1 MAEIKEQ
8 NGLMTPPGG
17 AILGGET
24 DPKEDVVRDQMSA
37 TDRLTFFNE
46 KSKEG
51 GDGIFNLSRGMKTVI
66 KELAKY
72 GVTLLGNDGEQI
84 GSMLA
89 YDAQKARDTEEAE
102 ARLKRRVKSETEIR
116 REIRDKYANIK
127 KTRENDIKAGYNIL
141 SDPELS
147 KSLAQYNIGKNDAV
161 ARYLG
166 KIYREKRSLNRTHEE
181 ILRGFGQAVFQAQQA
196 GEVPFVEEA
205 EALPTVTLDVDAQMR
220 KLEAQRKVDQG
231 ESSFIDRLAKN
242 LDPTL
247 EGEQKEAQLEATR
260 PDTPTDP
267 VIKDRPVDFATPTA
281 VEMKRLIDG
290 SNDILAA
297 QMGSRI
303 IRSIDG
309 VSVAGTGKKSTELLM
324 GVTVLIA
331 DAGYGADDK
340 ERLASD
346 VNKIAALAESRMSKS
361 GNKQN
366 EFKRQL
372 DLIVRDLST
381 KSSFEKAKI
390 IQDLE
395 GSKLGTGRTGGG
407 TGGAIGGRNITTNP
421 TEDFEKLIG
430 STIRE
435 AQETPNKSFLVEDKL
450 SFKGAEKGELAS
462 RVVMLDEK
470 NEKAYEVLIAM
481 RTGANEEVID
491 YKPFPYEE
499 ALKMKKNKGKRNQQS
514 VTSIYTEAKKPKV
527 VKKTTG
533 FSGGQMNRNRLTEFK
548 DDFVNQ

>member
-8 NGLMTPPGG
+8 KGIMTPPGEL
-17 AILGGET
+17 IVGGQA

-37 TDRLTFFNE
+37 ADRLAFFNE

-84 GSMLA
+84 GSMMA
-89 YDAQKARDTEEAE
+89 YDAQRARDTEEAE
-102 ARLKRRVKSETEIR
+102 ARLKTKVKAETEIR

-166 KIYREKRSLNRTHEE
+166 KIYREKRPLNRTHEE

-346 VNKIAALAESRMSKS
+346 VNKIAALARNRMSKS
-361 GNKQN
+361 GNRQN

-381 KSSFEKAKI
+381 KSSFEKAKL

-395 GSKLGTGRTGGG
+395 GSKLGTGGTGGG
-407 TGGAIGGRNITTNP
+407 TGGRDIPTNP

-430 STIRE
+430 VTIKD
-435 AQETPNKSFLVEDKL
+435 AMKDPNKSTLVKSNL
-450 SFKGAEKGELAS
+450 SFAGAEKGELANLHII
-462 RVVMLDEK
+462 LDDK
-470 NEKAYEVLIAM
+470 NEKAYEVMITT
-481 RTGANEEVID
+481 RVGSGEEVIN
-491 YKPFPYEE
+491 YNPFPYEE
-499 ALKMKKNKGKRNQQS
+499 ALKMKKNKGKRNLQS
-514 VTSIYTEAKKPKV
+514 ATSIYTESKKPKV

>member
-8 NGLMTPPGG
+8 KGIMTPPGEL
-17 AILGGET
+17 IVGGQA
-24 DPKEDVVRDQMSA
+24 DPKEDVVRDQMSVA
-37 TDRLTFFNE
+37 DRLAFFNE

-84 GSMLA
+84 GSMMA
-89 YDAQKARDTEEAE
+89 YDAQREKDTEEAE
-102 ARLKRRVKSETEIR
+102 ARLKTKVKAETEIR

-309 VSVAGTGKKSTELLM
+309 VSVAGTGKRSTELLM

-346 VNKIAALAESRMSKS
+346 VNKIADLARSRMSKS
-361 GNKQN
+361 GDRQN

-381 KSSFEKAKI
+381 KSSFEKAKL

-395 GSKLGTGRTGGG
+395 GSKVGTGG
-407 TGGAIGGRNITTNP
+407 TGGTRGGNIPTNP

-450 SFKGAEKGELAS
+450 SFKGAREGELAS
-462 RVVMLDEK
+462 KVVMLDEK

-481 RTGANEEVID
+481 RTGANEEVIE
-491 YKPFPYEE
+491 YQPFPYEE

-514 VTSIYTEAKKPKV
+514 VTSIYTESKKPKV

>member
-1 MAEIKEQ
+1 MAEIKEKK
-8 NGLMTPPGG
+8 GIMTPPGEL
-17 AILGGET
+17 IVGGQA

-37 TDRLTFFNE
+37 ADRLAFFNE

-84 GSMLA
+84 GSMMA
-89 YDAQKARDTEEAE
+89 YDAQREKDTEEAE
-102 ARLKRRVKSETEIR
+102 ARLKTKVKAETEIR

-166 KIYREKRSLNRTHEE
+166 KIYREKRSLNRSHEE

-395 GSKLGTGRTGGG
+395 GSKLGTGGTKGG
-407 TGGAIGGRNITTNP
+407 IGGRNITTNP

-450 SFKGAEKGELAS
+450 SFEGAEKGELAS
-462 RVVMLDEK
+462 KVVMLDEK